1 MMNTA
6 ADAPTPISQS
16 ESGNLPRILLVDD
29 EPRLL
34 SSLYELLRGRDYHL
48 VTATC
53 GSEALA
59 HLSRLRFDLVL
70 LDLRLPDVSGHQI
83 MDFINEKGIDAD
95 VIVMS
100 GEVGIDAA
108 IGALK
113 RGAYDY
119 LRKPYSREELL
130 KTVANALQQRRLE
143 MANRRIAS
151 QLENS
156 EKLYRY
162 LVDSSPDIIY
172 TLNHEGKFT
181 FINDRAYQLLGFSR
195 DDLIGKHYSI
205 LVHDEDLERARYV
218 FNERRV
224 DERASRNVELRLK
237 CHSGGSQDRT
247 FNNTLMT
254 ISLNS
259 IGMHVP
265 DSDVKKLEFFG
276 TYGVARD
283 ITDRKRAE
291 EVISYQA
298 YHDIL
303 TDLPNR
309 MLFKDRLGLAV
320 IQAKRK
326 LTELA
331 VMFIDLDRFK
341 LVNDTLGHVK
351 GDELLQQAAL
361 RLKDCL
367 RRGDTLARQGGDEF
381 TIVLPELRDREDAK
395 IIADKFLECLQKPF
409 DLDGHEVHI
418 SASIGIAI
426 YPGDGESIDELL
438 RHADIAMY
446 QVKALGKN
454 GHSFY
459 HNSMLDISHQ
469 KIALEQ
475 SLRKALEQNELE
487 MYYQPQVDVITG
499 RIVGAEG
506 LMRWNHPV
514 RGLLTAGEF
523 LPFAEENGLMLPIS
537 DWMIGALCRDMLL
550 WNAAG
555 GQNVRLSLNLSPQY
569 LDRGDFFEKMRGA
582 LVRYGISPAQIE
594 CEITENICIRNPQ
607 YAIEQLNKLCQL
619 GVSVAIDDFG
629 TGYSSLSYLHRFP
642 IHTIKIDQSFVK
654 EIHDENGHYPVILA
668 IISIARGLGLH
679 LIAEGVETE
688 TQSRYLKAN
697 GCLTMQG
704 YLYHRPISLPNF
716 ISVLQAQD
724 GREEEAA
731 PAPAA
736 IGQA

>member
-1 MMNTA
+1 MNGTPSNVTA
-6 ADAPTPISQS
+6 LPLGVDGQQHD
-16 ESGNLPRILLVDD
+16 GLPRILLVDD

-34 SSLYELLRGRDYHL
+34 SSLHDLLQGRDYQL

-59 HLSRLRFDLVL
+59 QLSRLHFDLVL
-70 LDLRLPDVSGHQI
+70 LDLRLPDMSGHDV
-83 MDFINEKGIDAD
+83 MDFINARSIDAD

-130 KTVANALQQRRLE
+130 KTVDNALRQRRLE
-143 MANRRIAS
+143 LANRRIAS

-172 TLNHEGKFT
+172 TLNHEGRFT
-181 FINDRAYQLLGFSR
+181 FVNDRAYQLLGFSR
-195 DDLIGKHYSI
+195 EDLIGKHYSI
-205 LVHDEDLERARYV
+205 LVHEEDLERARYA
-218 FNERRV
+218 FNERRI

-237 CHSGGSQDRT
+237 CHAGGSQDRT

-259 IGMHVP
+259 IGMHIP
-265 DSDVKKLEFFG
+265 DNEVTRLEFFG

-291 EVISYQA
+291 ELISYQA

-326 LTELA
+326 MTELA

-351 GDELLQQAAL
+351 GDELLQQASV
-361 RLKDCL
+361 RLKECL

-395 IIADKFLECLQKPF
+395 LIAGQERPQFLSQLDARHLSPEDRARAKPAQGARAERAGDALPAADRLHHRPYHRRRRF
-409 DLDGHEVHI
+409 D
-418 SASIGIAI
+418 
-426 YPGDGESIDELL
+426 
-438 RHADIAMY
+438 
-446 QVKALGKN
+446 
-454 GHSFY
+454 
-459 HNSMLDISHQ
+459 
-469 KIALEQ
+469 ALEP
-475 SLRKALEQNELE
+475 S
-487 MYYQPQVDVITG
+487 
-499 RIVGAEG
+499 GA
-506 LMRWNHPV
+506 R
-514 RGLLTAGEF
+514 
-523 LPFAEENGLMLPIS
+523 
-537 DWMIGALCRDMLL
+537 
-550 WNAAG
+550 
-555 GQNVRLSLNLSPQY
+555 
-569 LDRGDFFEKMRGA
+569 
-582 LVRYGISPAQIE
+582 PA
-594 CEITENICIRNPQ
+594 
-607 YAIEQLNKLCQL
+607 
-619 GVSVAIDDFG
+619 
-629 TGYSSLSYLHRFP
+629 
-642 IHTIKIDQSFVK
+642 
-654 EIHDENGHYPVILA
+654 
-668 IISIARGLGLH
+668 
-679 LIAEGVETE
+679 
-688 TQSRYLKAN
+688 
-697 GCLTMQG
+697 
-704 YLYHRPISLPNF
+704 
-716 ISVLQAQD
+716 D
-724 GREEEAA
+724 GRGIPAVCRRKRPDAA
-731 PAPAA
+731 DFRLDDRRPVPRYAA
-736 IGQA
+736 VECQRQ